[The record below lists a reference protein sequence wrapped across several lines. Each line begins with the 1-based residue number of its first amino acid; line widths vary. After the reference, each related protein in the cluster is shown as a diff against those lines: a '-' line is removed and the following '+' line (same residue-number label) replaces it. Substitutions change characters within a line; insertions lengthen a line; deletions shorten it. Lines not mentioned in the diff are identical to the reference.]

1 MDSLLWEIRNSC
13 MNDYKNMDEV
23 QFATDFEEYLESQ
36 YPNLSGEQIAELGRK
51 VMNFLDSKK

>member
-1 MDSLLWEIRNSC
+1 